1 MQEDRITSKSGSA
14 AWDKVKDASSMATTL
29 GAAVLTTA
37 AVFYPPIA
45 TFLDVQVMKKELHE
59 VNQVMTKELHEVK
72 GDVQTIKMMLEQQNK
87 RKWFG

>member
-1 MQEDRITSKSGSA
+1 MQEDRMTSKSGSA

-45 TFLDVQVMKKELHE
+45 TFLDVQVM
-59 VNQVMTKELHEVK
+59 TKELHEVK

>member
-1 MQEDRITSKSGSA
+1 
-14 AWDKVKDASSMATTL
+14 
-29 GAAVLTTA
+29 
-37 AVFYPPIA
+37 
-45 TFLDVQVMKKELHE
+45 MKKELHE